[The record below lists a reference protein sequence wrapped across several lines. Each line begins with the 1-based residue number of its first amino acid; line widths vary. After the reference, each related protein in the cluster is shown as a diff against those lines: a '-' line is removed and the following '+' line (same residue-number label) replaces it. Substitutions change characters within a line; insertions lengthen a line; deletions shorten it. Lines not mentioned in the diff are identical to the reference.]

1 MLSEIQ
7 KKLTSYAITAL
18 AILVLAAFA
27 VFVIKALAVFLNEF
41 YFVLLPIF
49 LAIVLS
55 YITEPAV
62 IFISK
67 RLELSKKS
75 SALALFA
82 AVFVFVLAV
91 IAVGVPYLV
100 EQAATLSENLP
111 RLARNAADYFA
122 ENTPRLKAVAEKILG
137 DSANSVLD
145 ANAPAAAT
153 AGKAAKIIRAA
164 TSEISLVGTWLA
176 ALAVV
181 PVYLYYILI
190 SDFDF
195 YAWLETRVGFIPEN
209 ARGSLIFFLRRF
221 SEIMQSFFRGQLLV
235 AAIMGL
241 LLGAGLAITGVKF
254 GFLLGFA
261 AGLLNII
268 PYFGT
273 MIGLS
278 TILPMAFFQDGGS
291 FALAAGALAIFVAVQ
306 LVEGYYLTPKIMG
319 NKTGLHPT
327 VVIFSVFFWGTALHG
342 ILGMILGI
350 PFSAFFAAAYPEIQE
365 FVAEKLG
372 TKMAN
377 RRGENP
383 RPTSTAEETQA
394 PQTQDNNP
402 AKQSPEE

>member
-18 AILVLAAFA
+18 AILVLTAFA

-49 LAIVLS
+49 LAIALS

-62 IFISK
+62 LFISK

-82 AVFVFVLAV
+82 AVFVCVLTT

-145 ANAPAAAT
+145 ANAPAAT

-195 YAWLETRVGFIPEN
+195 YAWLETRVGFIPER

-350 PFSAFFAAAYPEIQE
+350 PFSAFFAAAYPEFQE

-372 TKMAN
+372 TKIAQ
-377 RRGENP
+377 RARQKC
-383 RPTSTAEETQA
+383 PTRQ
-394 PQTQDNNP
+394 PQQPDREH
-402 AKQSPEE
+402 QSEDDARE